1 MFVAAVADARP
12 ASDRPV
18 RHFKHSSCSYDTYR
32 RADDSFDYVHVG
44 WPALLKHRRT
54 FAACDDGGLA
64 EGYSDAIVRLLAHRW
79 DQFGTFVAISK
90 RHPEFQRWAIQHID
104 ATTSDDDLK
113 KVELNAGSCINN
125 RKTRVL
131 CKAIQEA
138 AESARAELS
147 QTLETSR

>member
-1 MFVAAVADARP
+1 M
-12 ASDRPV
+12 
-18 RHFKHSSCSYDTYR
+18 RHSRHSSCSYGTYR

-44 WPALLKHRRT
+44 WPALLKHQRT

-113 KVELNAGSCINN
+113 KVELNAAYCADNV
-125 RKTRVL
+125 KTRVL
-131 CKAIQEA
+131 CKAIHGA
-138 AESARAELS
+138 AESARTALS
-147 QTLETSR
+147 QTLAKSR